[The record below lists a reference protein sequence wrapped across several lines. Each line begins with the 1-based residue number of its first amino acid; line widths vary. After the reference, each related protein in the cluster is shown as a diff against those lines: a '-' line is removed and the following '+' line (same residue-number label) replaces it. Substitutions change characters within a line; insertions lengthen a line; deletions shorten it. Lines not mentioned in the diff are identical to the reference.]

1 MIDKVHGS
9 QHPQIFVAL
18 ESAEGLLEGY
28 DLCLLLRLL
37 GVLQLGNE
45 EETTQTDD
53 GAGNGDEE
61 NDGGPA
67 VAVIAGACHQLRHDH
82 AGHGDEHHLIDA
94 GSRDHAVTVL
104 RLFDGADQIHRL
116 VAVENGDADGVLDE
130 VGHEYPDVQ
139 GGVAHLRGRVHGV
152 DGGPQHHDGKLIG
165 TGFAELGVG
174 AVDDEAD
181 QQVGDRVGKAGN
193 HQQHADDC
201 RVQAENISEIHAH
214 ETGHR
219 HVHGQGNGAGRPGG
233 REPERQ
239 LVSGAGGESL
249 LIHCLFSFFF
259 YGAQIVF
266 AFWPYFIGSA
276 RQYISKYSVK
286 YNISHV
292 HPKNFSFS

>member
-1 MIDKVHGS
+1 M
-9 QHPQIFVAL
+9 
-18 ESAEGLLEGY
+18 
-28 DLCLLLRLL
+28 
-37 GVLQLGNE
+37 
-45 EETTQTDD
+45 
-53 GAGNGDEE
+53 
-61 NDGGPA
+61 
-67 VAVIAGACHQLRHDH
+67 AVIAGACHQLRDDH
-82 AGHGDEHHLIDA
+82 AGHGDEHHLVNA
-94 GSRDHAVTVL
+94 GGRDHAGTVL
-104 RLFDGADQIHRL
+104 RLFDGADQIYRL

-139 GGVAHLRGRVHGV
+139 GGVAHGRSRIHGI
-152 DGGPQHHDGKLIG
+152 DACPERNNGELIG
-165 TGFAELGVG
+165 TRLTESGMGSVN
-174 AVDDEAD
+174 DEAD
-181 QQVGDRVGKAGN
+181 QQIRKCVGKAGN

-201 RVQAENISEIHAH
+201 RVQAEHVREIHAH

-219 HVHGQGNGAGRPGG
+219 HLHGQGDGTGRPGG

-292 HPKNFSFS
+292 HPKNSSFS